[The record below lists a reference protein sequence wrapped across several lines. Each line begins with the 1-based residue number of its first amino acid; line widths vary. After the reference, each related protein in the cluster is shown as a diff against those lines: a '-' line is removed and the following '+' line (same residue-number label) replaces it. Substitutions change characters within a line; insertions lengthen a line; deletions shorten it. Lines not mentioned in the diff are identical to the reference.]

1 MPTLQ
6 IDSVEEPLAS
16 DAYASVLAA
25 HLIARSQ
32 FVGALPSLVG
42 GQELGRPLLGAAL
55 AGLSAHGVARDAHLA
70 LASARTSQDFRR
82 VLTAANEQIEHSP
95 MPLGTWPVVS
105 EVLGDDLLATLL
117 ATSAASM
124 RRYKDGQRATPG
136 PVAHRL
142 HFLALLL
149 ADLAGAY
156 NEYGI
161 RRWFVRPRQQL
172 DGRSPL
178 DVLGPG
184 FDPHGAEAER
194 VRALVDALQASG
206 AA

>member
-1 MPTLQ
+1 MPALQ

-25 HLIARSQ
+25 HLVARSQ

-82 VLTAANEQIEHSP
+82 VLTAANEQMEHSP
-95 MPLGTWPVVS
+95 MPRGTWPVVL
-105 EVLGDDLLATLL
+105 EVLGDDLLGTLL
-117 ATSAASM
+117 GTSAASM
-124 RRYKDGQRATPG
+124 RRYKDGQRTTPG
-136 PVAHRL
+136 PVADRL

-156 NEYGI
+156 NDYGI

-172 DGRSPL
+172 DGRSPR

-184 FDPHGAEAER
+184 FDPHGPDAAR